1 MKHFLMSLL
10 LLIAN
15 PAFAGNL
22 SYPVPHDTIGIQAI
36 DGVILTDDVVILD
49 SAVCASLEPCPP
61 MEVQFLEIQFR
72 LGGCMDKLASV
83 SWEVDQA
90 SSTLYVSAYK
100 AISKSSSLVK
110 CKREPTENVKISLGE
125 DRVKNVKFLGVWNG
139 PYIHPTPF

>member
-1 MKHFLMSLL
+1 MKHLIITSLL
-10 LLIAN
+10 LFSSSV
-15 PAFAGNL
+15 FAGNI
-22 SYPVPHDTIGIQAI
+22 SYPVPYDTIGIQAI
-36 DGVILTDDVVILD
+36 DGIILTDDVVILD

-61 MEVQFLEIQFR
+61 MAVQFLEIQFS

-100 AISKSSSLVK
+100 AISDSSTFVK
-110 CKREPTENVKISLGE
+110 CKREPTENVRISLGE